1 MIQNRFAVLLE
12 EKRARDQRRW
22 PIREIQRETG
32 IAADTVRAWYRGT
45 VKRVRE
51 KTIIKVCEFL
61 ECDID
66 DLIVYVEDE
75 ETAAS
80 R

>member
-1 MIQNRFAVLLE
+1 MIQNRFAILLE

-22 PIREIQRETG
+22 PIRGIQRETG

-45 VKRVRE
+45 IKLIRE
-51 KTIIKVCEFL
+51 KTIIKVCGFL

-75 ETAAS
+75 EMQPAG
-80 R
+80 